1 MGAYLNCI
9 LYFCIQGGRSERLKW
24 TAEKRAQ
31 DAESSSQHGEG
42 ELAKN
47 HFNSAA
53 IAKERAWPLSTK
65 GAKEEGRWMM
75 EEGILKF

>member
-1 MGAYLNCI
+1 
-9 LYFCIQGGRSERLKW
+9 LKW

-65 GAKEEGRWMM
+65 GTKEPSGRKKS
-75 EEGILKF
+75 EELPIPL